1 MVLMRLVLEYS
12 RLMVILVGDDEK
24 STSCNRNEQASI
36 ALMPDETSNN
46 MNALSLWFELY
57 SSNSRMSVNVRG
69 SSWSGYALGI
79 LTSRLNLELEMSMSL
94 YSKNDRTTAM

>member
-1 MVLMRLVLEYS
+1 
-12 RLMVILVGDDEK
+12 
-24 STSCNRNEQASI
+24 
-36 ALMPDETSNN
+36 
-46 MNALSLWFELY
+46 LY

-79 LTSRLNLELEMSMSL
+79 LTLRLNLELEMSMSL